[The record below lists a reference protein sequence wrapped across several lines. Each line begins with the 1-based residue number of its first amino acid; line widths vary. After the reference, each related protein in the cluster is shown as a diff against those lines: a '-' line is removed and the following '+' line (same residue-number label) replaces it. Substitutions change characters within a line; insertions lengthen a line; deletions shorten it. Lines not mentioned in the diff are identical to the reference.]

1 MKLKLVTDSLSLS
14 ASCHSFHTD
23 VALYSQDLWPLV
35 VGSNGMLNMSDRV
48 HGCPADL
55 FAKFD
60 VKYAGRTQPVIQL
73 NTKTASRNYRL
84 LLGWEPA
91 QAF

>member
-1 MKLKLVTDSLSLS
+1 
-14 ASCHSFHTD
+14 
-23 VALYSQDLWPLV
+23 
-35 VGSNGMLNMSDRV
+35 MLNMSDRV

-55 FAKFD
+55 FANFD
-60 VKYAGRTQPVIQL
+60 VKYVGRTHPVIQL

>member
-1 MKLKLVTDSLSLS
+1 
-14 ASCHSFHTD
+14 
-23 VALYSQDLWPLV
+23 
-35 VGSNGMLNMSDRV
+35 MLNISEFMVVR
-48 HGCPADL
+48 L
-55 FAKFD
+55 IFFANFD
-60 VKYAGRTQPVIQL
+60 VKYAGRAHPVIQL

>member
-1 MKLKLVTDSLSLS
+1 
-14 ASCHSFHTD
+14 
-23 VALYSQDLWPLV
+23 
-35 VGSNGMLNMSDRV
+35 MLNISEFMVVRLIFLRTLMLST
-48 HGCPADL
+48 L
-55 FAKFD
+55 
-60 VKYAGRTQPVIQL
+60 AGHTLVIQL

>member
-23 VALYSQDLWPLV
+23 VALYSQDFWPPV
-35 VGSNGMLNMSDRV
+35 VGSTGMLNISEFMVVR
-48 HGCPADL
+48 L
-55 FAKFD
+55 IFFANFD
-60 VKYAGRTQPVIQL
+60 VKYAGRAHPVIQL
-73 NTKTASRNYRL
+73 NTKTASRDYRL
-84 LLGWEPA
+84 LLGWEPG